1 MRILAWLGVIFSI
14 MAADPV
20 LAQANR
26 SVVLVLDA
34 SGSMN
39 ARLAN
44 GQTRIEAA
52 KIAVAELA
60 REMDGETRLSL
71 WAYGHQAPT
80 QRKDCRDT
88 ARLVDFAPVATN
100 RGDIT
105 AKARTLEAR
114 GYTPITRSLTQA
126 AADRFERARCSSF
139 TTARRFSSAGVFSS

>member
-1 MRILAWLGVIFSI
+1 MIVERHRRLGWTIACISDGGTHEILAWLGVIFSI

-80 QRKDCRDT
+80 
-88 ARLVDFAPVATN
+88 
-100 RGDIT
+100 
-105 AKARTLEAR
+105 
-114 GYTPITRSLTQA
+114 
-126 AADRFERARCSSF
+126 
-139 TTARRFSSAGVFSS
+139 